1 MGLSS
6 QALVNQGFPHKL
18 HARGVQKIRCNLYEI
33 PRAKTFE
40 CYLHFTLDF

>member
-6 QALVNQGFPHKL
+6 LASVNQGFPDKL
-18 HARGVQKIRCNLYEI
+18 HARRVQKIRCNLYEI
-33 PRAKTFE
+33 PRPKTFE